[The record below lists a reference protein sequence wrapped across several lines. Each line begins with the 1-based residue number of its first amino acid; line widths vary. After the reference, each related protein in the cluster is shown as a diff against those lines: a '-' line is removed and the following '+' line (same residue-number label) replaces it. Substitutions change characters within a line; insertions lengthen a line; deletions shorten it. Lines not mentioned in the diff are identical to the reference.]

1 DAAAAQKLKV
11 ETLTNVV
18 VGAESTSPENQAI
31 AGATFLLKDGEVSN
45 LEQAPW
51 GAFVAQLQ
59 SRGPLDQMAFG
70 SREKQIRESLLR
82 TKRDL
87 LFMDWLRVNREAAR
101 ITMPD
106 PRQG

>member
-1 DAAAAQKLKV
+1 
-11 ETLTNVV
+11 
-18 VGAESTSPENQAI
+18 
-31 AGATFLLKDGEVSN
+31 
-45 LEQAPW
+45 
-51 GAFVAQLQ
+51 
-59 SRGPLDQMAFG
+59 MAFG